1 MLTNLLSLTVPCN
14 PTMREQTKTELLDDD
29 WLSMAPTEEDN
40 DVIDVKS
47 ADAPDD
53 DDDDDDDDGDVPDA
67 EDFDGDNLVEEEDDP
82 ALKQNLVQ
90 KTRTYDVTICYDMY
104 HRVPHVWLVGY
115 DKNNHPLKP
124 TQMYED
130 ISKDHVGE
138 TVTIKPH
145 PHLGLPYASIHPCRH
160 ADVMK
165 KIVKNMQSSGREP
178 RSDLYLFIFLKFLS
192 AVIPSIEYDNTF
204 DLDISLRSEEPN

>member
-1 MLTNLLSLTVPCN
+1 
-14 PTMREQTKTELLDDD
+14 MREVTKSELLDDD
-29 WLSMAPTEEDN
+29 WLAMSPTEEEA
-40 DVIDVKS
+40 DVIEVKS
-47 ADAPDD
+47 RDAVAIDD
-53 DDDDDDDDGDVPDA
+53 DDDDDDDADVPDA
-67 EDFDGDNLVEEEDDP
+67 DDFVGDNLVEEEDDP
-82 ALKQNLVQ
+82 ALKQNIVQ
-90 KTRTYDVTICYDMY
+90 KTRTYDVTICYDSY

-124 TQMYED
+124 SQMYED

-145 PHLGLPYASIHPCRH
+145 PHIGLPYASIHPCRH

-165 KIVKNMQSSGREP
+165 KIVKNMLNSGREP

-204 DLDISLRSEEPN
+204 DLDISLRSDASETKS